1 MTQCKSGQQVVAKLY
16 IFIYMD
22 DDGFYTNPFL
32 VADKEYTN
40 ETAAYQA
47 LSGLQGS
54 KIPLYY
60 RTYSLDIP
68 VPGPK
73 EDKRSVRLIL
83 IDFIPEP
90 FMLEAEPC
98 GFSQEARQK
107 IMKSNMSFCDLH
119 PRNIMLTD
127 RGTVFIDLG
136 DIDQVIPGM
145 YISPLLWWREAQDRT
160 YRFENWIEWD
170 WQRWLEAK
178 FGYTAATI
186 KPETHERFLLS
197 SLAKCSNSLPS
208 LF

>member
-1 MTQCKSGQQVVAKLY
+1 MIEVLTEDSLIENLSQGQQVVAKLY

-107 IMKSNMSFCDLH
+107 IRKSLVKFDTWVYTWDMSFCDLH

-136 DIDQVIPGM
+136 DM
-145 YISPLLWWREAQDRT
+145 FR
-160 YRFENWIEWD
+160 
-170 WQRWLEAK
+170 
-178 FGYTAATI
+178 
-186 KPETHERFLLS
+186 
-197 SLAKCSNSLPS
+197 
-208 LF
+208 